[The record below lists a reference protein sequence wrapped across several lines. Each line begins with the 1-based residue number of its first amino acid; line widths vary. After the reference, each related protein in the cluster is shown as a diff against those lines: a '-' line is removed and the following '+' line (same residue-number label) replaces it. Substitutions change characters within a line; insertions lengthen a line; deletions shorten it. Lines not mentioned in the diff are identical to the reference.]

1 MKKVTHVAAFLAALA
16 ALVVAL
22 GAGNGAVAQGGL
34 DGTPPGVV
42 NAYAGANPPPG
53 YLMADGSEVS
63 RAQYPLL
70 FQAIG
75 TTYGSSSST
84 TFRLPDLR
92 GRVVAG
98 RGSNTQVDQL
108 GDSDGLSAVGS
119 RKVGHKHGRGTLAI
133 GSSGGHTH
141 GLPVFANDTGRAH
154 FDFYGAEG
162 TDGWTGIGTY
172 TLSGGNHGHPN
183 SSVTGEVGDT
193 TGPTD
198 GPAFITLNYIIKF

>member
-1 MKKVTHVAAFLAALA
+1 MRKVTNAAAFLAAIA

-22 GAGNGAVAQGGL
+22 GAGNGAVAQDAL
-34 DGTPPGVV
+34 TGTPPGAVS
-42 NAYAGANPPPG
+42 AYAGANPPPG

-63 RAQYPLL
+63 RTQYPLL

-84 TFRLPDLR
+84 TFRLPDLQ

-98 RGSNTQVDQL
+98 RGTNAQVDQL
-108 GDSDGLSAVGS
+108 NDNDGLTVSS

-172 TLSGGNHGHPN
+172 TLGGGNHSHPN
-183 SSVTGEVGDT
+183 TSVTGEVGDT
-193 TGPTD
+193 SGPAEN
-198 GPAFITLNYIIKF
+198 PAFITLNYIIKY